1 LPGESM
7 TMEILTDIPVR
18 VDPGTA
24 SRRLR
29 FGPGHGFASLDEF
42 LNAAVPLVKLRA
54 ITQVAYTGEKTE
66 AGVEVGGV
74 HFESRILRANLAGV
88 QKVFPFIM
96 TVGAEL
102 EAAAA
107 ASGDLLQQYYL
118 EEAANLILEGG
129 AAWLA
134 GRLGERWGLGALSA
148 MSPGSLEDWPI
159 TEQPKLFSLFGDT
172 RRLVGVELTESLLM
186 LPRKSISGIFFPSEE
201 GFLSC
206 RLCERASCP
215 GRKAP
220 YDEDAAGRAGIR
232 SPV

>member
-1 LPGESM
+1 
-7 TMEILTDIPVR
+7 MEILTDIPVR
-18 VDPGTA
+18 VDPEAA

-29 FGPGHGFASLDEF
+29 FGPGQGFASLDE
-42 LNAAVPLVKLRA
+42 LLGVAVPLVNLRA
-54 ITQVAYTGEKTE
+54 MTGVAYTGAKREDR
-66 AGVEVGGV
+66 VEVGGV
-74 HFESRILRANLAGV
+74 LFRSRVLRANLDPV

-102 EAAAA
+102 ENKAA

-129 AAWLA
+129 AAWL
-134 GRLGERWGLGALSA
+134 GGSLSERWGLGPLSA

-172 RRLVGVELTESLLM
+172 QRLIGVELTTSLLM

-206 RLCERASCP
+206 RLCERSDCP
-215 GRKAP
+215 ARKAP
-220 YDEDAAGRAGIR
+220 YDEGTARQAGIR
-232 SPV
+232 SSD